1 MAESHLKEPALVAA
15 PPGPV
20 YRVGRNG
27 DPLRPSRIAAQDALA
42 TRAGNRFDVV
52 GGGVI
57 YCGTHVKGCFAE
69 VVARFRPSPK
79 MRTLME
85 QEDAGFV
92 TCGGVPQ
99 NWRDQRTVVAA
110 SIADALPFVDI
121 DNPITHEYLNAKM
134 AAELT
139 DLGVD
144 TLDVGNVRGANRLI
158 TRAASSWA
166 YWAAHDAGSPKYSG
180 IRYLSRV
187 LPDEE
192 CWAVFE
198 GTPIVEVSRRPIEIN
213 DPDLQAVADMWGL
226 RIF

>member
-1 MAESHLKEPALVAA
+1 MVVA
-15 PPGPV
+15 PSRPV
-20 YRVGRNG
+20 FRVGRSGN
-27 DPLRPSRIAAQDALA
+27 PLRPSRIAAEDALA

-57 YCGTHVKGCFAE
+57 YCGTNVKGCFAE
-69 VVARFRPSPK
+69 TVARFRPTPK
-79 MRTLME
+79 MRELLD

-99 NWRDQRTVVAA
+99 DWRAQRTIVAA

-121 DNPITHEYLNAKM
+121 DHPVTHEYLNAKM
-134 AAELT
+134 AGELA
-139 DLGVD
+139 DLGVE

-166 YWAAHDAGSPKYSG
+166 YWAEDADGPMYSG
-180 IRYLSRV
+180 RRYMSRV

-192 CWAVFE
+192 CWAVFQE
-198 GTPIVEVSRRPIEIN
+198 TPIVEVSRRAIEIK
-213 DPDLQAVADMWGL
+213 DPDLKAVADMWGL

>member
-1 MAESHLKEPALVAA
+1 VA
-15 PPGPV
+15 PPSRPV
-20 YRVGRNG
+20 YRVGRSKE
-27 DPLRPSRIAAQDALA
+27 PLRPSRIAAEDALA

-57 YCGTHVKGCFAE
+57 YCGTNVKGCFAE
-69 VVARFRPSPK
+69 TVARFRPSPK
-79 MRTLME
+79 MRDLME
-85 QEDAGFV
+85 HEDPGFV

-99 NWRDQRTVVAA
+99 NWRDQRTIVAA
-110 SIADALPFVDI
+110 SMADPLPFIDI

-134 AAELT
+134 AGELA
-139 DLGVD
+139 DLGVE

-166 YWAAHDAGSPKYSG
+166 YWAEDAGIPKYSG
-180 IRYLSRV
+180 IRYMSRV

-198 GTPIVEVSRRPIEIN
+198 GTPIVEVSRRAIEIN
-213 DPDLQAVADMWGL
+213 DPDLKAVADMWGL
-226 RIF
+226 RVF